1 MRGASGT
8 FFSQIDGKLLKEIYR
23 KIDVKMIVLQFGGNS
38 VPSIYNEKSA
48 DKYVDQILSQI
59 DYFHRLFPD
68 LPILFIGP
76 SDMGTRVKGEMGTYP
91 YLPYLVEQL
100 KIRIP
105 AHGAAFWNMYEV
117 MGGENSMVAWVNKG
131 WAGSDYVHF
140 TPQGAQKIGEILV
153 QTFEMMYQFYQLRA
167 NNSDVNFDDLFEQL
181 K

>member
-1 MRGASGT
+1 
-8 FFSQIDGKLLKEIYR
+8 
-23 KIDVKMIVLQFGGNS
+23 
-38 VPSIYNEKSA
+38 
-48 DKYVDQILSQI
+48 
-59 DYFHRLFPD
+59 
-68 LPILFIGP
+68 
-76 SDMGTRVKGEMGTYP
+76 MGTYP